1 MFGWAFPASFHP
13 LRALLIY
20 RNQPLKPT
28 LTFDT
33 IDRQRDRTKKLYR
46 MLKEP
51 LGTAKHL
58 SEQSKD
64 FIGYSKRCAIACIKK
79 KLDEMGLDEMG
90 INRDITP
97 YSLPIAFSFPEI
109 LHATRV
115 STNTVLIQ
123 SLMHPEIVII
133 MFCFFLS
140 LLLQNKV
147 LT

>member
-1 MFGWAFPASFHP
+1 
-13 LRALLIY
+13 
-20 RNQPLKPT
+20 
-28 LTFDT
+28 
-33 IDRQRDRTKKLYR
+33 

-79 KLDEMGLDEMG
+79 KLDEMGHLHLLLDEMGLDEMG

-133 MFCFFLS
+133 MFCFFFLS

>member
-1 MFGWAFPASFHP
+1 M
-13 LRALLIY
+13 Y

-79 KLDEMGLDEMG
+79 KLDEMGHLHLLLDEMG
-90 INRDITP
+90 SWTFPKLQKSYRQLLYRRDRESSP
-97 YSLPIAFSFPEI
+97 
-109 LHATRV
+109 
-115 STNTVLIQ
+115 
-123 SLMHPEIVII
+123 
-133 MFCFFLS
+133 
-140 LLLQNKV
+140 
-147 LT
+147 